1 LQKAARAPAARWEAQ
16 RLQGQET
23 ALAEAEAL
31 RLDDLK
37 NISFKENRKG
47 SCTYLM
53 DGCRTTWRDASGTPR
68 KIDAAKASR
77 KARAMKATAP
87 VIKL

>member
-1 LQKAARAPAARWEAQ
+1 MHPRCSQAGAETT
-16 RLQGQET
+16 GTGDT
-23 ALAEAEAL
+23 ALEEAEAL
-31 RLDDLK
+31 RLDDRERRF
-37 NISFKENRKG
+37 SVKESRKG
-47 SCTYLM
+47 SCTYRM
-53 DGCRTTWRDASGTPR
+53 DGAR